1 MTDSNYHSSDRSI
14 PSTGE
19 VIDSLGRS
27 YAALVSELLK
37 GYFSGRHVSVD
48 VVIDN
53 KERAMRR
60 TIRVKVEG
68 VFPGEELEAAEFMI
82 RRSLSLAE
90 SDRVMVLPTGSPEI
104 FEAHLPSGRAWV
116 FQLLGITGKEA
127 GQLLEWNVYTKNS
140 CKDARENTSLIIMS
154 IIGDSL
160 RDFVNNYSDP
170 SCAYRYALSTS
181 LSGYIERSRQALPR
195 AAADPRFAVEAANI
209 LAMIEVEDTDGRGI
223 KAAADI
229 LRNALASRPA
239 GIGGKVLRYNL
250 ACLLEETG
258 DLKEAEELYR
268 VIFQHD
274 WHFIDVRERL
284 RNLSPFE
291 IASAECA
298 KNLRIICR
306 AVSYWCQNMGT
317 MPGALQDLVPAYLS
331 SLPECPVSRKSYEYS
346 RDEGSFKVSCAECR
360 DEERGG
366 VYEKTEPSTEGEID
380 APPSTCCQ
388 EETDVHRASPHV
400 IDIQESVVQGVE
412 GRQEDG
418 RPVTGALDETGD
430 NADSQSSSHS
440 FTKEAQEAMI
450 QAHAEAQKMG
460 VSYVGTEHLLLGVI
474 KAVRGKTA
482 GFLRKAS
489 VKLSRIRSEAKK
501 RTIGDYEP
509 PADDMVFTRLAKKA
523 IEVAFKAV
531 CRMDCKDICP
541 EHLLLGI
548 LSIRNGIACEILQQ
562 CGVDIEAVRAGIHK
576 ALRKSTDESC
586 SISVHQKKS
595 VRVKERKL
603 WPVSSIVEWSIVNAN
618 RSEYMVV
625 YQEDLFLKISGTD
638 FQQRKALSGRIPGN
652 TLYVYDRD
660 TGKVYYTSIPV
671 MDAGST
677 DLNSKASGFFS
688 KGGFNVSETDIN
700 LHCESLSGTEKET
713 IASPAFESLRP
724 SLYSVNVSN
733 ADTEPIVQAPPGYC
747 FKGLLCMSPNNSTVV
762 TFMMQ
767 SDRRSKEKDNPRLA
781 FITVSSGKLI
791 SVPFEMKEV
800 FPEDIRF
807 SPKYQILSLV
817 PPGDLRIFNFLGK
830 LEHSFS
836 AKGFVQGASFHPFE
850 NKVVIG
856 MQGIVIWDVSF
867 GMCKQLVPYGSYPA
881 WSPDGSRIWFR
892 KDDSTLST
900 VEVKSG
906 KVMGI
911 CTIKGVEYPGMS
923 LCSKPLFSP
932 TGRYVFCS
940 LSAGSYEVEKATGN
954 RDVSGAS
961 SGSGNRDI
969 FCILDTERKQIWSAQ
984 GRTHNILW
992 I

>member
-1 MTDSNYHSSDRSI
+1 MTEGSYYHSSDRSI

-19 VIDSLGRS
+19 VIESLGRS

-60 TIRVKVEG
+60 TIKVKVEG

-90 SDRVMVLPTGSPEI
+90 SDRVMMLPAGSPEI

-127 GQLLEWNVYTKNS
+127 GQLLEWNVYIKNS
-140 CKDARENTSLIIMS
+140 CKDAHENTSLIIMS
-154 IIGDSL
+154 LIGDSL

-170 SCAYRYALSTS
+170 SCAYRYSLITN
-181 LSGYIERSRQALPR
+181 LSGYLERSRQALSK

-209 LAMIEVEDTDGRGI
+209 LAMIEVEDPDGRGI

-229 LRNALASRPA
+229 LRNALASRQS

-250 ACLLEETG
+250 ARLLEETG
-258 DLKEAEELYR
+258 ALKDAEELYR
-268 VIFQHD
+268 VIFHHD
-274 WHFIDVRERL
+274 WHFLDVRERL
-284 RNLSPFE
+284 RNLSPLE

-306 AVSYWCQNMGT
+306 AVTYWCQNTGAL
-317 MPGALQDLVPAYLS
+317 PGALQDLVPAYLS

-346 RDEGSFKVSCAECR
+346 RDEGSFKVLCAECR

-366 VYEKTEPSTEGEID
+366 VSEKTEPSAEGEID
-380 APPSTCCQ
+380 APPPTCCQ
-388 EETDVHRASPHV
+388 EETDTHRASPHV
-400 IDIQESVVQGVE
+400 TDIQESAVQG
-412 GRQEDG
+412 G
-418 RPVTGALDETGD
+418 
-430 NADSQSSSHS
+430 SHS

-460 VSYVGTEHLLLGVI
+460 VSHVGTEHLLLGVI
-474 KAVRGKTA
+474 KTVKGNTA
-482 GFLRKAS
+482 GLLRKAS

-509 PADDMVFTRLAKKA
+509 LVDNVQFTRLAKKA
-523 IEVAFKAV
+523 IEEAFNAV
-531 CRMDCKDICP
+531 YRLDCKDICP

-548 LSIRNGIACEILQQ
+548 LSVRNGIACDILQQ

-595 VRVKERKL
+595 EKVKERKL

-638 FQQRKALSGRIPGN
+638 FRNRRALTGRIPGN

-671 MDAGST
+671 MDARST

-688 KGGFNVSETDIN
+688 KGGLNVSETDIT

-713 IASPAFESLRP
+713 IVSPAFESLRP

-791 SVPFEMKEV
+791 SVPFEIKEV

-817 PPGDLRIFNFLGK
+817 PPGDLKIFNFLGK

-836 AKGFVQGASFHPFE
+836 AKSFVQGASFHPFE
-850 NKVVIG
+850 NKVAIG

-900 VEVKSG
+900 VEVKTG

-911 CTIKGVEYPGMS
+911 CTIKGAENPGMS

-932 TGRYVFCS
+932 NGRYVFCS
-940 LSAGSYEVEKATGN
+940 LSAGSYEVEKTNGN

-969 FCILDTERKQIWSAQ
+969 FCILDTERKQIWTAQ